1 MSHLATTESE
11 ISVSKFRDHHLKIV
25 FNERLLIV
33 YFNRSN
39 CANQG
44 GGGAKRER
52 EGVGGLI
59 ERLQ

>member
-1 MSHLATTESE
+1 MSHLGTTESE

-39 CANQG
+39 CANQRG
-44 GGGAKRER
+44 GGRAKRER

-59 ERLQ
+59 ER